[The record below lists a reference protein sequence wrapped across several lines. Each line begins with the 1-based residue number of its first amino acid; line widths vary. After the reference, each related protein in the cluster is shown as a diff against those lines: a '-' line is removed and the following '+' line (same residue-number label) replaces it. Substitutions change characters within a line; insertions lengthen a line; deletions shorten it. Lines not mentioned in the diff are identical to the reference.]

1 LTAIPLSTAP
11 AVHPAWSSTS
21 GSTGIAIAGLRSF
34 VFVVTATLL
43 ILVALP
49 AALVAAGG

>member
-1 LTAIPLSTAP
+1 VSLSAIHLSKANVLRRGT
-11 AVHPAWSSTS
+11 SSTPV
-21 GSTGIAIAGLRSF
+21 AIAALRSV

-49 AALVAAGG
+49 AALVAAGT

>member
-1 LTAIPLSTAP
+1 MSLSAIPLSKAD
-11 AVHPAWSSTS
+11 VLRRGSDSTP
-21 GSTGIAIAGLRSF
+21 IAIAALRSV

-49 AALVAAGG
+49 AALVAAGT